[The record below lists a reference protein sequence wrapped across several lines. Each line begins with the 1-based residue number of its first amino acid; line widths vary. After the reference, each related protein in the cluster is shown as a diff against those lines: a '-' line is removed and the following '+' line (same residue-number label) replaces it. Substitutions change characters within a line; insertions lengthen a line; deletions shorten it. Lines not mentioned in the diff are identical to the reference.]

1 MFSITD
7 SKNPKKHGLVWD
19 AKAKE
24 PLIKFVKGKAVTDNK
39 TLADK
44 LQKMGYTVA
53 EEKEKEKDDKNQG

>member
-7 SKNPKKHGLVWD
+7 SKNPKKHGLIWD
-19 AKAKE
+19 VKAKE
-24 PLIKFVKGKAVTDNK
+24 PLIKFIKGKAVTDNK

-53 EEKEKEKDDKNQG
+53 EEKEKDDKNQG